1 LTELDPLQVPM
12 LAGRVAIA
20 SAALSHSLFATF
32 IVGSAL
38 IGAAI
43 TTVAYV
49 TRRPRY
55 DRLAHM
61 IAFALILS
69 TGTISF
75 LGVTLVFFLNVFWP
89 RFWHTLFH
97 TMFWPFIL
105 EACLFLGEAVFA
117 YAWYYLWSWSATS
130 DWRRRAHLSFAWLAA
145 GCAVAAMFIIDIT
158 ASYMLTPDPPD
169 AAWANVLNPTMIH
182 LDLHRWFGN
191 LTWTGFALAALC
203 GLGAW
208 RARSDED
215 GRHYR
220 WAGALCFMIGFSSL
234 LLMPVIG
241 YQYMLHL
248 RYGQPQAF
256 QTLMLGNRS
265 WLFDLVALLYG
276 LLIVVGSFYIRR
288 VVRSDPDRPA
298 SFDSF
303 IPISLIVMVCAA
315 GTFALPYHLQ
325 HVPFLGLLTE
335 RQINPLGKMQPNKY
349 FAIAF
354 LIMFGLVNLVY
365 FIRSF
370 RPGRVA
376 LPTRDRRTPALLLA
390 LAVFS
395 ALIMLAMGWS
405 RETAR
410 ASNGYLIYGHF
421 RLDDER
427 PTYGRETNGMT
438 AGREGA
444 R

>member
-1 LTELDPLQVPM
+1 VTELEPLQIPM

-43 TTVAYV
+43 TTVASL
-49 TRRPRY
+49 THRPRY

-61 IAFALILS
+61 IAFALVLS

-75 LGVTLVFFLNVFWP
+75 LGVTLVLFLNVFWP
-89 RFWHTLFH
+89 RFWHTLFQ

-105 EACLFLGEAVFA
+105 EACLFLSEAVFA
-117 YAWYYLWSWSATS
+117 YAWYYLWSWSAAQ
-130 DWRRRAHLSFAWLAA
+130 DWRRRAHLSFAWIAA
-145 GCAVAAMFIIDIT
+145 GSAVAAMFMIDIT

-169 AAWANVLNPTMIH
+169 AAWANVLNPTMID

-191 LTWTGFALAALC
+191 LTWAGFALAALC
-203 GLGAW
+203 GLGAL
-208 RARSDED
+208 RAGGED
-215 GRHYR
+215 IRHYL
-220 WAGALCFMIGFSSL
+220 WAGSLCFTIGYSAL
-234 LLMPVIG
+234 LVMPVIG
-241 YQYMLHL
+241 YQYLLHV

-256 QTLMLGNRS
+256 QTLMLGDRS

-276 LLIVVGSFYIRR
+276 LLVVVGSLYIRR
-288 VVRSDPDRPA
+288 VVRSNPDRPA
-298 SFDSF
+298 SFDVF
-303 IPISLIVMVCAA
+303 IPISLIVVMSAA
-315 GTFALPYHLQ
+315 ATFALPYRLQ
-325 HVPFLGLLTE
+325 HLPFLGLLTD

-354 LIMFGLVNLVY
+354 LVMFGLANLVY

-370 RPGRVA
+370 RPSPAAV
-376 LPTRDRRTPALLLA
+376 PPRDRRTPALLIA
-390 LAVFS
+390 LAVCS

-427 PTYGRETNGMT
+427 PTYGMETNRMT
-438 AGREGA
+438 TEGDA
-444 R
+444 VK